1 MESLMSMHRLVEK
14 HPRAEEA
21 EFFRQLL
28 NALEHGE
35 PVALAKMYDLDYAD
49 FELALE
55 TLRDWRLHRYTLQ
68 PAAAPRR

>member
-1 MESLMSMHRLVEK
+1 MESLLNMHRFVEQ
-14 HPRAEEA
+14 HPAAEEA

-35 PVALAKMYDLDYAD
+35 PVALAKMYELDYAD

-55 TLRDWRLHRYTLQ
+55 TLRDWRLHRYALRT
-68 PAAAPRR
+68 AAPQP